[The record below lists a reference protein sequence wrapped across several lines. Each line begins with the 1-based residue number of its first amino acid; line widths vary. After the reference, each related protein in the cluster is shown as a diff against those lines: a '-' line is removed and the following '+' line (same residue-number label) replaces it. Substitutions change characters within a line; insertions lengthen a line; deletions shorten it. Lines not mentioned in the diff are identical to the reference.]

1 MKRHLADRTGFTLVE
16 IMVAIGIL
24 GIALAI
30 AVPSFRGTM
39 DRARVD
45 RVESELQSDL
55 RLALSHAKATGR
67 AVRIQF
73 DETGY
78 RVVDATD
85 STRVIRQRDYEAAIR
100 VTASG
105 NPLVFPWGMVQPA
118 DLNVSH
124 RAGSHTV
131 MILPT
136 GRIEDP
142 SETGNGD

>member
-16 IMVAIGIL
+16 MMVAVGIL

-45 RVESELQSDL
+45 QVESHLQSDL
-55 RLALSHAKATGR
+55 RLAMSRAKATGR
-67 AVRIQF
+67 AVRISF
-73 DETGY
+73 EESGY
-78 RVVDATD
+78 RVVDAAD
-85 STRVIRQRDYEAAIR
+85 STRVIRRRDYGGSVR

-105 NPLVFPWGMVQPA
+105 NPLVFPWGLVQPA

-124 RAGSHTV
+124 RAGSHSI

-142 SETGNGD
+142 DETGHGD